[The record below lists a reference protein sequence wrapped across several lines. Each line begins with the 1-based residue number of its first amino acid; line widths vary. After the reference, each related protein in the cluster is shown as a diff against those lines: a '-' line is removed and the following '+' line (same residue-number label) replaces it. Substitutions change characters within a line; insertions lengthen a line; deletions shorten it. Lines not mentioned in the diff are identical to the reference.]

1 MSEAV
6 LVTGGAGYI
15 GSHVCKALA
24 AAGYLPVTY
33 DDLRTGHAELVKW
46 GPLEIG
52 DVAVGARVAAVVRQ
66 YNISACMH
74 LASSAYVGESVA
86 YPDRYWRNNVVGGAL
101 LVDALVQ
108 SGVRQIVFSSSCAVY
123 AEQAL
128 GTLTEASVKAPI
140 NPYGHSKLAM
150 EWLLADRAA
159 AGDLDYVAL
168 RYFNAAGCDPDG
180 ETGEW
185 HEPET
190 HIIPLLLDVA
200 LGRREAFN
208 VFGADW
214 PTADGTCIRDF
225 VHVVDIA
232 NAHLL
237 ALRALRSGL
246 RAEAVNLGSGS
257 GFSVRQVHAVC
268 EQVTGRKI
276 PLVDQPRRAGDA
288 AALVAS
294 ADRARQV
301 LGWQPS
307 MPELTDM
314 VTSAWRWMQSR
325 R

>member
-1 MSEAV
+1 MREAI

-46 GPLEIG
+46 GPLEVG
-52 DVAVGARVAAVVRQ
+52 DVADRARVTEVVKSYR
-66 YNISACMH
+66 ITACMH
-74 LASSAYVGESVA
+74 LASSAYVGESMTH
-86 YPDRYWRNNVVGGAL
+86 PERYWHNNVVGGAL

-108 SGVRQIVFSSSCAVY
+108 SGVREIVFSSSCAVY
-123 AEQAL
+123 GEVAL
-128 GTLTEASVKAPI
+128 GTLTEESPKAPI
-140 NPYGHSKLAM
+140 NPYGHSKLAL

-159 AGDLDYVAL
+159 AGALDYVAL
-168 RYFNAAGCDPDG
+168 RYFNAAGSDPEG

-190 HIIPLLLDVA
+190 HIIPLLLEVA
-200 LGRREAFN
+200 LGRRDAFAI
-208 VFGADW
+208 FGDDW

-232 NAHLL
+232 AAHLL
-237 ALRALRSGL
+237 ALAGLRSGL

-268 EQVTGRKI
+268 EQVSGRPI
-276 PLVDQPRRAGDA
+276 PLIARPRRSGDA
-288 AALVAS
+288 AALVA
-294 ADRARQV
+294 ANARARAL

-307 MPELTDM
+307 YPELTDM
-314 VTSAWRWMQSR
+314 VASAWRYMQQAK
-325 R
+325 